1 MAMLL
6 MAVSAMAAVMAVA
19 ITALGGTSIYPWIF
33 LGTVLVTGVAYAFLQ
48 QRRQAHEAQIQSS
61 RQITINFINGQYQ
74 VSINDYARLLKPH
87 ETSASQDIKQ
97 EVLSSQA
104 EYQGV
109 LQSYNHTLRAIAMS
123 NEQSD
128 FETLKNSFCLQL
140 KEFQQSFNS
149 HIERIREVIKEQE
162 HKEEKIRIMT
172 VQDKKHKELEVRFK
186 AIAQTIPT
194 SDNDVHNP
202 EKFRAEMRN
211 IITDLGKK
219 WSDYLSTYKSL
230 QDDFHQTKDPSE
242 EFQKI
247 SDIGTLSSDL
257 SKDLQEV
264 KTIVEDILQKHAITE
279 TGRLAR
285 ETRDIST
292 HVPNSKLINLQIYG
306 LTKQLIH
313 EVKRLNLNP
322 NENSHSIVRHFCGNS
337 DPIKLR
343 RSLF

>member
-1 MAMLL
+1 MLFMAL
-6 MAVSAMAAVMAVA
+6 SAMGAVMAVA

-74 VSINDYARLLKPH
+74 VSINDYATLMKPH

-97 EVLSSQA
+97 EVLGSKT
-104 EYQGV
+104 EYEGV
-109 LQSYNHTLRAIAMS
+109 LQSYNYTLKAIAMS
-123 NEQSD
+123 NGQSE
-128 FETLKNSFCLQL
+128 FETLKDSFCLQL
-140 KEFQQSFNS
+140 KAFQQSFTS
-149 HIERIREVIKEQE
+149 HIEKIREVIKEQE

-172 VQDKKHKELEVRFK
+172 VQDKKQKELEVRFK

-194 SDNDVHNP
+194 SDEDVHNP

-211 IITDLGKK
+211 INLENK
-219 WSDYLSTYKSL
+219 WSDYFSTYKSL
-230 QDDFHQTKDPSE
+230 RDNFHQTKDPSE

-247 SDIGTLSSDL
+247 SDIGTLSSDF
-257 SKDLQEV
+257 SKDLLEAKTVV
-264 KTIVEDILQKHAITE
+264 KDILQKHAITE

-306 LTKQLIH
+306 LPKQLIH
-313 EVKRLNLNP
+313 EVRRLNSNLWMHCQTFLWELTGCN
-322 NENSHSIVRHFCGNS
+322 
-337 DPIKLR
+337 LR
-343 RSLF
+343 RSLVTKMIQ